1 MNNPRKL
8 LFLAVMACGVAA
20 AQQSQNSEISVL
32 VGASNPASSVVTSG
46 STVKVSAS
54 VSAALH
60 LGYGYQVHS
69 WRAGYLYLEFPATFT
84 FGGNTSI
91 LGSSVLST
99 SDNSVVWFT
108 PGIRFKLPIH
118 SRLSAYGVAG
128 GGAQIRRRSA
138 VNVGTAGVLVRTEW
152 RITGVADVGGGLD
165 LRLTRL
171 LSLRG
176 EVRDFISG
184 GNPTQEAVYLFG
196 LGFHF

>member
-1 MNNPRKL
+1 MLGERIPHRHRILMNGRIPR
-8 LFLAVMACGVAA
+8 
-20 AQQSQNSEISVL
+20 
-32 VGASNPASSVVTSG
+32 
-46 STVKVSAS
+46 S

-60 LGYGYQVHS
+60 LGYSYQAHS
-69 WRAGYLYLEFPATFT
+69 WKAGYLFVEFPATFT
-84 FGGNTSI
+84 FGGNTSF
-91 LGSSVLST
+91 LGSTALSAT
-99 SDNSVVWFT
+99 DNSVVWFT

-128 GGAQIRRRSA
+128 GGAQIRRRNL
-138 VNVGTAGVLVRTEW
+138 VNVGTAGVLVRTDW

-184 GNPTQEAVYLFG
+184 GNPTHEAVYLFG

>member
-1 MNNPRKL
+1 MSNSCKL
-8 LFLAVMACGVAA
+8 LFLTVAACSIAA
-20 AQQSQNSEISVL
+20 AQKSQNSEISIL
-32 VGASNPASSVVTSG
+32 VGASDPASSVVTVG
-46 STVKVSAS
+46 STVNVSTS

-60 LGYGYQVHS
+60 LGYAYQVHS
-69 WRAGYLYLEFPATFT
+69 WKAGYLYMEFPATFT

-91 LGSSVLST
+91 VGSNVLST
-99 SDNSVVWFT
+99 TENSVVWFT
-108 PGIRFKLPIH
+108 PGIRFKLPVH

-138 VNVGTAGVLVRTEW
+138 VNAGTTGVSVRTDW
-152 RITGVADVGGGLD
+152 RITGVVDVGGGLD

-184 GNPTQEAVYLFG
+184 GNPTHEVVYLFG